1 MRDLSANSATSKPFK
16 AYAGET
22 VALCWPSGKVELQG
36 PVASSVVSPTW
47 ARDWFLALGELKP
60 NDAHRARFCE
70 ECEALR
76 GLRLNAVTRGRW
88 DVVEFLCHILNPLDK
103 QEE

>member
-1 MRDLSANSATSKPFK
+1 MRDLFANNATSKPFK

-36 PVASSVVSPTW
+36 PVASSVVAPNW
-47 ARDWFLALGELKP
+47 AQDWLSALDGVNH
-60 NDAHRARFCE
+60 NDALRARFFE

-76 GLRLNAVTRGRW
+76 GLRVNAATRGRW
-88 DVVEFLCHILNPLDK
+88 DVVAALCAILNPLDK

>member
-1 MRDLSANSATSKPFK
+1 MRDLFANNATSKPFK

-22 VALCWPSGKVELQG
+22 VAVCWPSGQVELKG

-47 ARDWFLALGELKP
+47 VHDWLLVLDDGKP
-60 NDAHRARFCE
+60 NGALRARFCE
-70 ECEALR
+70 ECEALC
-76 GLRLNAVTRGRW
+76 GLRVNAATRGRW